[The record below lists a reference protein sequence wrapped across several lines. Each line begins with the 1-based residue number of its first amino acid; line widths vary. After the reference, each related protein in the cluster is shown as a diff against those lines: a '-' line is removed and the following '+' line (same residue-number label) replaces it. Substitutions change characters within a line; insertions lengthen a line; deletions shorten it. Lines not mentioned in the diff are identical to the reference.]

1 MTITMETN
9 KGHPSI
15 LVCITT
21 YQSSETLNSVI
32 DCIFGNYKNS
42 EFCKVDNN
50 STDNTDAML
59 DNKKALNIKRVIVL
73 LCGFMDKDPD
83 YHT

>member
-1 MTITMETN
+1 METN

-15 LVCITT
+15 SVCITT

-42 EFCKVDNN
+42 EFCIVDNN

-59 DNKKALNIKRVIVL
+59 DNKKALNIKWVIGL
-73 LCGFMDKDPD
+73 LYGFMDEAQN
-83 YHT
+83 YRT